1 MKLAVS
7 AWSFHELLYA
17 GRLRQADVPAEVAAL
32 GFRHVEL
39 LEMFL
44 WRKPTGTIQRAWR
57 RMNSV
62 LRRGGTDHMPSLSP
76 PSPLPL
82 PNLGEEG
89 GTERGRQGPT
99 VDYSR
104 DTLNELRGAR
114 LRAGTQLVCWAVDTD
129 LTISDADTRRAQL
142 AHIATAIEAARFLGA
157 PLLRITTGGKEGDSP
172 AVGQTVDTLRS
183 VLPAAMAGGVKL
195 AIENHFGLSADPHA
209 LVEMVTAL
217 NSPHVGVCLD
227 LGNFREGEA
236 DEGIRLLAP
245 HAVHVHAKSYSFDA
259 DGEESRINYGAAL
272 GTLRAAGY
280 DGVLS
285 IEFEGDGSP
294 ADGIRKTKALIERYW
309 NG

>member
-1 MKLAVS
+1 MKIAVS
-7 AWSFHELLYA
+7 AWSFHTPLYA
-17 GRLRQADVPAEVAAL
+17 GKLRQTDVPAEVAAL
-32 GFRHVEL
+32 GIRRVEL

-44 WRKPTGTIQRAWR
+44 WRKPPGMIQRAWR

-89 GTERGRQGPT
+89 GTEGGKQGPT

-114 LRAGTQLVCWAVDTD
+114 LRAGTQLACWAVDTD
-129 LTISDADTRRAQL
+129 LTLTDADTRRAQL
-142 AHIATAIEAARFLGA
+142 AHLATAIEAARFLGA
-157 PLLRITTGGKEGDSP
+157 PLLRITTGGQEGDA
-172 AVGQTVDTLRS
+172 AVGQVVDTLR
-183 VLPAAMAGGVKL
+183 VLLPSAMAGGVKL
-195 AIENHFGLSADPHA
+195 AIENHFGLSADPHT
-209 LVEMVTAL
+209 LVEIVMAL
-217 NSPHVGVCLD
+217 NSPYVGVCLD

-236 DEGIRLLAP
+236 NEGIRLLAP
-245 HAVHVHAKSYSFDA
+245 HAIHVHVKSFA
-259 DGEESRINYGAAL
+259 FGPDGEETKINYRAAMQVL
-272 GTLRAAGY
+272 HSAGY

-309 NG
+309 

>member
-7 AWSFHELLYA
+7 AWSFHTPLYA
-17 GRLRQADVPAEVAAL
+17 GKLRQTDAPAEVAAL
-32 GFRHVEL
+32 GIRHIEL

-44 WRKPTGTIQRAWR
+44 WRKPPGILQRA
-57 RMNSV
+57 
-62 LRRGGTDHMPSLSP
+62 LRRARSGGTGKP
-76 PSPLPL
+76 PLP
-82 PNLGEEG
+82 
-89 GTERGRQGPT
+89 PT

-129 LTISDADTRRAQL
+129 LTLTDADTRRAQL
-142 AHIATAIEAARFLGA
+142 AHIATAIEVARFLGA
-157 PLLRITTGGKEGDSP
+157 PLLRITTGGKEGDS
-172 AVGQTVDTLRS
+172 AVVGQAVDTLRS

-195 AIENHFGLSADPHA
+195 TIENHFGLSADPHA
-209 LVEMVTAL
+209 LAEMVTAL

>member
-1 MKLAVS
+1 MKIAVS
-7 AWSFHELLYA
+7 AWSFHTPLYA
-17 GRLRQADVPAEVAAL
+17 GKLRQADVPAEVAAL

-44 WRKPTGTIQRAWR
+44 WRKPPGILQRA
-57 RMNSV
+57 
-62 LRRGGTDHMPSLSP
+62 LRRARGGGIVHGSGIPMPL
-76 PSPLPL
+76 
-82 PNLGEEG
+82 
-89 GTERGRQGPT
+89 PT

-129 LTISDADTRRAQL
+129 LTITDADTRRAQL
-142 AHIATAIEAARFLGA
+142 SHVATAIEAARFLGA
-157 PLLRITTGGKEGDSP
+157 PLLRITTGGKEGDST
-172 AVGQTVDTLRS
+172 AMGQTVDTLRS

-209 LVEMVTAL
+209 LAEIITAL
-217 NSPHVGVCLD
+217 NSPYVGVCLD

-236 DEGIRLLAP
+236 DEGVRLLAP
-245 HAVHVHAKSYSFDA
+245 HAIHVHAKSCTFGP
-259 DGEESRINYGAAL
+259 DGEETKINYQAAIQ
-272 GTLRAAGY
+272 TIRAAGY

-285 IEFEGDGSP
+285 IEFEGDGIP